1 MGFIAVYWKLLGSF
15 TIVLVLMAEG
25 FFGFAVALPPMG
37 GLTGEHAPRAI
48 GSNSNAAR
56 VGLVGPAIV
65 DNSSEYRLKA
75 QVYTLFLYNGTSRS
89 GNLVGPRSRGD
100 PSSLVYDPATGYVY
114 VAETGGD
121 ELVVVKNLT
130 IIGYVALGQPS
141 QGLAYDASDGDVYV
155 GEVGT
160 DFVAVISNL
169 SIMGV
174 IRVGAS
180 PASLAYDQ
188 RDASIYVVNWGS
200 ASVTRLRGE
209 IVMGNYSVG
218 DFPLGAACDQD
229 GGVVYVAQE
238 GSNTVALVNGSGEI
252 TSLPVGLLPC
262 AVAWDPANGYVYV
275 VDQRSNSVSVIDGMR
290 LIANITVGSLPDSVT
305 YDPQNHCVYVA
316 NAGSNSVSVIYN
328 LTCLGSFPVGPG
340 PSALAYD
347 SDDQMLYVADSGD
360 DALTAVK
367 VVAPPYVF
375 PVEFSLAYDS
385 DNQMLYV
392 ADSGDDALTAVKV
405 VAPPY
410 VFPVEFSVIGISKR
424 EWRLCVNGTYLSSR
438 NGTLTLYLPRGDYQ
452 YEVYPP
458 FGYVGKAL
466 SGGFQVNSSRV
477 ITVVLSRSTL
487 PPIRLILLMIAMISV
502 LAFIVS
508 IIRRG
513 YRGSSKTDD
522 IGFIGGF
529 AFCRFP
535 RGALPFRAVG
545 CIPPRILPWFVPV
558 PDIRGLTTVARWQA
572 PALIEALGEILK
584 PATDDIL

>member
-1 MGFIAVYWKLLGSF
+1 
-15 TIVLVLMAEG
+15 
-25 FFGFAVALPPMG
+25 
-37 GLTGEHAPRAI
+37 
-48 GSNSNAAR
+48 
-56 VGLVGPAIV
+56 
-65 DNSSEYRLKA
+65 
-75 QVYTLFLYNGTSRS
+75 
-89 GNLVGPRSRGD
+89 
-100 PSSLVYDPATGYVY
+100 
-114 VAETGGD
+114 
-121 ELVVVKNLT
+121 
-130 IIGYVALGQPS
+130 
-141 QGLAYDASDGDVYV
+141 
-155 GEVGT
+155 
-160 DFVAVISNL
+160 
-169 SIMGV
+169 
-174 IRVGAS
+174 
-180 PASLAYDQ
+180 
-188 RDASIYVVNWGS
+188 
-200 ASVTRLRGE
+200 
-209 IVMGNYSVG
+209 
-218 DFPLGAACDQD
+218 
-229 GGVVYVAQE
+229 
-238 GSNTVALVNGSGEI
+238 
-252 TSLPVGLLPC
+252 
-262 AVAWDPANGYVYV
+262 ANGYVYV
-275 VDQRSNSVSVIDGMR
+275 VDQRSNSVSVIGGMR

-305 YDPQNHCVYVA
+305 YDPQNHCIYVA

-347 SDDQMLYVADSGD
+347 SDNQMLYVSDSGN

-367 VVAPPYVF
+367 V
-375 PVEFSLAYDS
+375 
-385 DNQMLYV
+385 M
-392 ADSGDDALTAVKV
+392 
-405 VAPPY
+405 APPY
-410 VFPVEFSVIGISKR
+410 VFPVEFSVIGISKL
-424 EWRLCVNGTYLSSR
+424 EWRLCENGTYVSSR

-535 RGALPFRAVG
+535 SGALPFRAVG